1 MRAGERRRVMIS
13 QVFQF
18 VYKYGA
24 ILLMALILVY
34 FTIVN
39 PAFFSYGNIS
49 DILRS
54 ISIVTLLALG
64 VTFTLIVDGF
74 DLSVGS
80 TMSLATVLTA
90 SLMVWFELPLWLVLI
105 LPILAGA
112 AVGLFNSLL
121 IVKIKIPDLLATLGV
136 MYIISGLHR
145 TYTEGYS
152 IYSHMELTAGGKAP
166 GEFYSNFL
174 WIGQGRLWGIP
185 VPVIIMLILVAA
197 VYVVLN
203 KTRWGRILYMTGGN
217 AEAARLSG
225 TNVNKVKTLAYV
237 VSGIFAS
244 LAGILFA
251 SRVGSGQIDS
261 GASLLMEA
269 VAAVFVGFS
278 VLGAGKPNALGT
290 FFGAALIGV
299 LLNGLT
305 MLNLPYYAF
314 EIVKGTVLVLAL
326 TVTYFRLSAKKS
338 GRSKI
343 QMKSAS

>member
-1 MRAGERRRVMIS
+1 MSS

-166 GEFYSNFL
+166 GEFYPNFL

-338 GRSKI
+338 ARSKI